1 MIKREGQEVFI
12 IYYVAK
18 IYDDLMGEYN
28 QEDVSEI
35 FGSKEALLD
44 FIANK
49 VGTNDPVKVEDIF
62 GLNRAFGKPVLTKY
76 ELQFDVSNMKFSLK
90 EVTSK

>member
-1 MIKREGQEVFI
+1 MIKREGPEVFI

-18 IYDDLMGEYN
+18 IYDDLTGFYD

-35 FGSKEALLD
+35 FGSKGALLD
-44 FIANK
+44 FIADK
-49 VGTNDPVKVEDIF
+49 VGTSEPVKAEDIF

-76 ELQFDVSNMKFSLK
+76 ELQFDVSNMKFSLR
-90 EVTSK
+90 EATSK